1 MVILWVRK
9 KKACLLDL
17 LIRMSAES
25 LFHDTPR
32 VPRYNWCKSKKKP
45 QTTTIKNPPKQPKLL
60 RVLSLNYPQS
70 KLTLRE
76 TVCMKARKIRYETK
90 MNKKQT

>member
-1 MVILWVRK
+1 MTLLECQDTTDANLK
-9 KKACLLDL
+9 KQKQ
-17 LIRMSAES
+17 
-25 LFHDTPR
+25 TP
-32 VPRYNWCKSKKKP
+32 K
-45 QTTTIKNPPKQPKLL
+45 TQPKLL

-76 TVCMKARKIRYETK
+76 TVCMKAGKIRYETK